1 MMRFAALLLFAVD
14 LGSGFGT
21 ATASVVSASDE
32 SIILELGVEVDES
45 ADSVVAHLALADEDT
60 ITIPMLPRD
69 DGTFGVTTEVKP
81 ANYLV
86 VFEAIGDPGA
96 ESDPVSLT
104 DLGAD
109 LSSTP
114 GTTDLTEDE
123 ESSSGT
129 QQWLWLGVALGAA
142 SLSALAFWVLGG
154 RDERDPDTVSDE
166 VAESDELEPDHS
178 EPDHPEPDQLEPDQ
192 LEPDHSEP
200 DQPET
205 DRSDTAPPG
214 EESNQVS

>member
-1 MMRFAALLLFAVD
+1 M
-14 LGSGFGT
+14 
-21 ATASVVSASDE
+21 
-32 SIILELGVEVDES
+32 ILELGVEVDES
-45 ADSVVAHLALADEDT
+45 ADSVLAHLALADEDT

-123 ESSSGT
+123 EPSSGT

-154 RDERDPDTVSDE
+154 RDEREPDTVSDE
-166 VAESDELEPDHS
+166 VA
-178 EPDHPEPDQLEPDQ
+178 EPDQ

-200 DQPET
+200 DELETDHSETNHPEMDQPET
-205 DRSDTAPPG
+205 TRPDTAPAG
-214 EESNQVS
+214 EEPNQVS

>member
-21 ATASVVSASDE
+21 ATASVVSVSDE
-32 SIILELGVEVDES
+32 SMILELGVEVDES
-45 ADSVVAHLALADEDT
+45 ADSVLAHLALADEDT

-123 ESSSGT
+123 EPSSGT

-154 RDERDPDTVSDE
+154 RDEREPDTVSDE
-166 VAESDELEPDHS
+166 VA
-178 EPDHPEPDQLEPDQ
+178 EPDQ

-200 DQPET
+200 DELETDHSETNHPEMDQPET
-205 DRSDTAPPG
+205 TRPDTAPAG
-214 EESNQVS
+214 EEPNQVS